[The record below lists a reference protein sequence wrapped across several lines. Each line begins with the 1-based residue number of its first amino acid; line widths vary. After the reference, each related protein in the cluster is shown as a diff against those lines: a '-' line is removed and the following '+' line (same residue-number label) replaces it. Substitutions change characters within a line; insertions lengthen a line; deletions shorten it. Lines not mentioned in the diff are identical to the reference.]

1 MSEGERC
8 SVCEAVESDPA
19 LLSDCYSCGKRFHL
33 NPYSNREE
41 QDCGDA
47 WIGETL
53 GVEFHCDRCIESGVA
68 RPPGDE
74 AMMGGT
80 ASPTT
85 PPTAPPAAPSATPST
100 APPPEAPPADA
111 PPARRPRR
119 ASGRRYRRLD
129 DG

>member
-19 LLSDCYSCGKRFHL
+19 LLSDCFSCGERFHL

-41 QDCGDA
+41 KDCGDA
-47 WIGETL
+47 WIGLSL
-53 GVEFHCDRCIESGVA
+53 GVEFHCGRCIESGA
-68 RPPGDE
+68 SRPPEEEG
-74 AMMGGT
+74 MIGGP
-80 ASPTT
+80 ASPAA
-85 PPTAPPAAPSATPST
+85 PTAAPPAPPSDAPA
-100 APPPEAPPADA
+100 ADA

-119 ASGRRYRRLD
+119 ASGRRYRRLE

>member
-19 LLSDCYSCGKRFHL
+19 LLSDCYSCGRRFHL

-53 GVEFHCDRCIESGVA
+53 GVEFHCGRCIESGA
-68 RPPGDE
+68 ASPPAEE
-74 AMMGGT
+74 AMIGGP
-80 ASPTT
+80 AGAANPPSAPST
-85 PPTAPPAAPSATPST
+85 PPSDAPAS
-100 APPPEAPPADA
+100 DA

-119 ASGRRYRRLD
+119 ASVRRYRRLD

>member
-1 MSEGERC
+1 MSEDERC

-19 LLSDCYSCGKRFHL
+19 LLSDCYSCGRRFHL

-53 GVEFHCDRCIESGVA
+53 GVEFHCGRCIESGVA

-74 AMMGGT
+74 ATMGGP
-80 ASPTT
+80 ASLPTPQT
-85 PPTAPPAAPSATPST
+85 TPPAAPLTDASA
-100 APPPEAPPADA
+100 ADA

-119 ASGRRYRRLD
+119 ASSRRYRRLD

>member
-1 MSEGERC
+1 MSDDERC

-19 LLSDCYSCGKRFHL
+19 LLSDCYSCGNRFHL

-41 QDCGDA
+41 LDCGDA

-53 GVEFHCDRCIESGVA
+53 GVEFHCGRCIESGA
-68 RPPGDE
+68 AMPPGGE
-74 AMMGGT
+74 AMMGGLT
-80 ASPTT
+80 
-85 PPTAPPAAPSATPST
+85 PPAAPASPAAPPST
-100 APPPEAPPADA
+100 SAAEAPAADA

-119 ASGRRYRRLD
+119 ASSRRYRRLD